1 MKVPFLDFK
10 FQNNTSFKGPCRA
23 LGALCLRIQRLRAF
37 RTESSHRSRGPR
49 PPGKAPLVVNDS
61 HQEFGHLWDS
71 SEPGNVFFRDPQTG
85 ETVTSVAFGSLDK
98 NPAMLPDGGLVG
110 FLVCVCGGGRGR
122 GEPGLIV
129 GSLLF
134 LAAPVPSAQPQLY
147 PSAPQGFRE
156 LRDWQEPPLIHVLK

>member
-23 LGALCLRIQRLRAF
+23 LGALCLRIQRLCAF
-37 RTESSHRSRGPR
+37 RTESSHKSRGPR

-98 NPAMLPDGGLVG
+98 NPAMLPDGGFVG
-110 FLVCVCGGGRGR
+110 FLVCVWGGGAGAGGARADRGVSSFSS
-122 GEPGLIV
+122 GTCTL
-129 GSLLF
+129 S
-134 LAAPVPSAQPQLY
+134 
-147 PSAPQGFRE
+147 SAPALSVCPAGLQRA
-156 LRDWQEPPLIHVLK
+156 P